1 LGSPRRAVGLF
12 RKLPGWMRRNRI
24 ILSDLAG

>member
-1 LGSPRRAVGLF
+1 MGSRVENVVVSAAS
-12 RKLPGWMRRNRI
+12 LPRI